1 MSKELTKKQKD
12 VLNFI
17 RDFVED
23 NGYPPSVREI
33 CIGIGVK
40 STSTVH
46 GYLTRLE
53 RNGYI
58 TRESTRTRSIVLDNK
73 FAVDKPATRVD
84 DYIQIP
90 IVGRVAAGEPILA
103 QENIEDTFPIPA
115 NYLRSGEYFM
125 LNVSGES
132 MIKAGIMDGDY
143 VLVRKQND
151 AKNGDII
158 VALLDDSAT
167 VKTFFKEKDFIKL
180 QPENDTMSPIFT
192 KDLDVLGIV
201 KGVFRFM

>member
-1 MSKELTKKQKD
+1 
-12 VLNFI
+12 
-17 RDFVED
+17 
-23 NGYPPSVREI
+23 
-33 CIGIGVK
+33 
-40 STSTVH
+40 
-46 GYLTRLE
+46 
-53 RNGYI
+53 
-58 TRESTRTRSIVLDNK
+58 
-73 FAVDKPATRVD
+73 
-84 DYIQIP
+84 
-90 IVGRVAAGEPILA
+90 
-103 QENIEDTFPIPA
+103 
-115 NYLRSGEYFM
+115 
-125 LNVSGES
+125 
-132 MIKAGIMDGDY
+132 MDGDY

>member
-1 MSKELTKKQKD
+1 MTKKQKD